1 MKRRQFI
8 KAFAAA
14 CAVPVVA
21 AKAIAASHK
30 KRSILDYKSTHAYS
44 LRNLRG
50 GVMCEDDVFIAH
62 YDQSGN
68 GNHLYAWDHELSP
81 ARREAIEK
89 NIMEHY
95 GI

>member
-14 CAVPVVA
+14 CCVPVVA
-21 AKAIAASHK
+21 AKAIASSHK
-30 KRSILDYKSTHAYS
+30 KKGILDLFPGATAAYS

-62 YDQSGN
+62 YDHSGN
-68 GNHLYAWDHELSP
+68 GNHLIKTVWFDGQGGQV
-81 ARREAIEK
+81 K
-89 NIMEHY
+89 MK
-95 GI
+95 